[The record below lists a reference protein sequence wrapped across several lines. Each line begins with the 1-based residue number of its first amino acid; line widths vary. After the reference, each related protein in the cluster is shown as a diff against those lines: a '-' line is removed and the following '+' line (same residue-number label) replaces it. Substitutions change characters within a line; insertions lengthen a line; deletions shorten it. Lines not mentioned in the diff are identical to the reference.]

1 MSDLNV
7 SSENLFQLLVE
18 SIKSPSAI
26 VDEFGQIIITNENY
40 SKHELK
46 EEFDSFFNRFLSQR
60 NNNFSAIL
68 KLGNR
73 TIDVSHFELF
83 LEKKYFLVLFNSE
96 GQNQVDSKL
105 KNLNHDLNNILTSI
119 LNSALLA
126 KNYIKD
132 DKTKKLIRSI
142 EINTLRAASILDSSL
157 HDENKIVLSKVE
169 INLSNLIR
177 ELTDSLKYF
186 SNKKIEF
193 RLNDNGRDFWING
206 NIDNIYRAFQN
217 VLVNAIEA
225 IKQIGTIEISF
236 ESVKNFVCVK
246 ITDNGIGIKKSDVKK
261 IFEKEYSTKKRKR
274 ESGLGL
280 NIVKDIIEKHSG
292 YIEVDSVY
300 GIGTEFRIFLPEH
313 YHEQSKTKSKAITK
327 KIIIA
332 DDDENILQILQELL
346 TSCNYTVF
354 PARNGNEVLEILD
367 KEEIEVIIIDRKM
380 PQLDGLEC
388 IRKINSKKY
397 TGKIILTTGSPGIKY
412 DEKMIKTL
420 GIYKLLLKPY
430 DFNNLLEII

>member
-1 MSDLNV
+1 MSDLNLPL
-7 SSENLFQLLVE
+7 ENLLQLLVE

-26 VDEFGQIIITNENY
+26 VDEFGQIIITNKNY

-46 EEFDSFFNRFLSQR
+46 EEFDSFFYRFLLQR
-60 NNNFSAIL
+60 NNNYSAIL
-68 KLGNR
+68 RIGNKK
-73 TIDVSHFELF
+73 IALSHFELF
-83 LEKKYFLVLFNSE
+83 LGKKYFLVLFNLS
-96 GQNQVDSKL
+96 QHSQVDSKI

-119 LNSALLA
+119 LNSALLL
-126 KNYIKD
+126 KNYLKGEEP
-132 DKTKKLIRSI
+132 TKLIRNI
-142 EINTLRAASILDSSL
+142 EINALRAASILESSL
-157 HDENKIVLSKVE
+157 QDENKLVMSNVE

-186 SNKKIEF
+186 SSKEIEF
-193 RLNDNGRDFWING
+193 KLNDKGRDYWING
-206 NIDNIYRAFQN
+206 NFDSIYRALQN

-225 IKQIGTIEISF
+225 ITQNGKIEVGL

-246 ITDNGIGIKKSDVKK
+246 ITDNGIGIKKSDIKK
-261 IFEKEYSTKKRKR
+261 IFKKNYSTKRRKR

-300 GIGTEFRIFLPEH
+300 GTGTEFRIYLPE
-313 YHEQSKTKSKAITK
+313 YYYEQNKKKNKSVNK

-332 DDDENILQILQELL
+332 DDDDNILQLLQELL
-346 TSCNYTVF
+346 ISCNYTVF

-380 PQLDGLEC
+380 PELDGIEC
-388 IRKINSKKY
+388 IRKINNKNY